1 MTAHKTHSQIL
12 VELIDEFFNEYTEMT
27 ESDYS
32 EAIYEADLKFAEQ
45 EKEATKNG

>member
-1 MTAHKTHSQIL
+1 MSIHKSHSQIL

-32 EAIYEADLKFAEQ
+32 EAIYEADLRFAKQ
-45 EKEATKNG
+45 EKNG